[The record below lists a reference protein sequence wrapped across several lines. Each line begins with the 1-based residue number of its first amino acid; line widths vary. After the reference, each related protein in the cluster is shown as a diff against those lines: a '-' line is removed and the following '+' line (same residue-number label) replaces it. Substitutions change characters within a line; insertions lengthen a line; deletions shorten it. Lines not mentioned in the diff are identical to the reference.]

1 MNTGRKNIKL
11 VLVVGMG
18 IMFLFAVLG
27 STSFAVKSSDIPI
40 DEPHSAGS
48 WTLASIFIDGSNWAT
63 IESTED
69 WCTGSGTEGDPYLI
83 ENVTVNRLTSGSAIR
98 IQNSRGIYFKIQNCT
113 TNWVGDYAGYGG
125 IHIVN
130 SDFGE
135 LIGNNC
141 SGGGGTGIFFDDCDN
156 MTVRDNILSGNG
168 YHGIIFDGSSSGSC
182 DENVISGN
190 TMVNNSVLGIYLNH
204 NNSHNIIS
212 GNLIDGLGSQVNGMA
227 FSNFGDSN
235 TISGNTIQNILSIS
249 INFGYMSYNDS
260 HNFNYIIGNTIIGSS
275 RGVYF
280 ETDGVGNAIIN
291 NNFIDQTLYGL
302 WVEGDNPNPELGLQS
317 TLVQDN
323 AFLNCKSGIVIGRYT
338 EDSLI
343 LGNLI
348 NGSATL
354 GINLY
359 SLSENNIVQENT
371 ITYNKVGIW
380 LQYSDKAHPIINNT
394 INYNTEYGIYGLDCE
409 AQTILDNV
417 IQYNNLSGIYL
428 WYSDKNIITGNIIS
442 NSIQDGLILLES
454 GENVISGNDISKN
467 QNGILVNESNDN
479 RIVGNM
485 INDNELSGILLDS
498 SNYTV
503 IHDNLLGGNLV
514 CIEKVDSEGTIEY
527 DNLCIAVDDEALDF
541 SSVLDALT
549 ETEGIIIG
557 GTGLGIG
564 AIISALASAGRK
576 KKKK

>member
-1 MNTGRKNIKL
+1 
-11 VLVVGMG
+11 
-18 IMFLFAVLG
+18 
-27 STSFAVKSSDIPI
+27 
-40 DEPHSAGS
+40 
-48 WTLASIFIDGSNWAT
+48 
-63 IESTED
+63 
-69 WCTGSGTEGDPYLI
+69 
-83 ENVTVNRLTSGSAIR
+83 
-98 IQNSRGIYFKIQNCT
+98 
-113 TNWVGDYAGYGG
+113 
-125 IHIVN
+125 
-130 SDFGE
+130 
-135 LIGNNC
+135 
-141 SGGGGTGIFFDDCDN
+141 
-156 MTVRDNILSGNG
+156 
-168 YHGIIFDGSSSGSC
+168 
-182 DENVISGN
+182 
-190 TMVNNSVLGIYLNH
+190 
-204 NNSHNIIS
+204 
-212 GNLIDGLGSQVNGMA
+212 MA